1 MTQDRDSESL
11 HPILDDM
18 ALNAIT
24 QPIDSLKQELADAGI
39 NVQSDIT
46 RLKNIALSAVSRNN
60 DLQLRNLPDVVP
72 EDDHGVSQL
81 LEQLFTMPQVTGTS
95 LMMGFRNLE
104 ELSVS
109 DKRELT
115 ISLLDLI
122 KDHK

>member
-24 QPIDSLKQELADAGI
+24 QPIESLKQELTDAGI

-46 RLKNIALSAVSRNN
+46 RFKNIALSAVSQYQGHLLKR
-60 DLQLRNLPDVVP
+60 LPDVVP
-72 EDDHGVSQL
+72 EDDESVSRL
-81 LEQLFTMPQVTGTS
+81 LEHLFTMPQVTGTN

-122 KDHK
+122 RDQQ